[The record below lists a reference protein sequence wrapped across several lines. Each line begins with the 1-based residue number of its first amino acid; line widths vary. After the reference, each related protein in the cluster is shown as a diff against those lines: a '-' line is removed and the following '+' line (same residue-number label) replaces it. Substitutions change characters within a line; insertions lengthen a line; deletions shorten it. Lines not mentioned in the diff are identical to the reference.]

1 MSNMFWNASAFNQN
15 IGSWNTAGVT
25 DMGWMF
31 YQVSSFNQD
40 IGSWNT
46 AEVTDM
52 KFMFISATAFNQDL
66 SGWCVQNNF
75 NSEPSSFK
83 TSANNTWANDAS
95 KQPDWDGA
103 SCPP

>member
-1 MSNMFWNASAFNQN
+1 MYGVFNQVTSLN
-15 IGSWNTAGVT
+15 GGISSWKTSAVT
-25 DMGWMF
+25 SVAYMF
-31 YQVSSFNQD
+31 Y
-40 IGSWNT
+40 G
-46 AEVTDM
+46 
-52 KFMFISATAFNQDL
+52 ATAFNQDL
-66 SGWCVQNNF
+66 SSWCVQNNF